1 MLVISY
7 NHTQCMSLAN
17 ILSKRNRAL
26 LRELIVTDFKLRYQ
40 SSALGY
46 LWSLLK
52 PLFLF
57 AILYVVFGNFLK
69 FSASI
74 EHFPIYLLL
83 GVVLWGFFTEATA
96 QGLSAVVSRGDLI
109 RKINFPKYIIVISGT
124 VSALINLLLNL
135 VVVGVFMLIANVQ
148 IHGSILLFPL
158 VILELYVLALA
169 LAFFLSAAYVK
180 YRDVGYIWEVVMQAA
195 FYATPILYT
204 IGMVVDKSP
213 LAAKIIMLN
222 PVAQIIQDARYT
234 LVTHQTQTLYSLVRN
249 GWAIAIPF
257 AIVVVVVILA
267 ITYFKK
273 SSKYFAEN
281 V

>member
-1 MLVISY
+1 
-7 NHTQCMSLAN
+7 MSLSN
-17 ILSKRNRAL
+17 ILSKRNRVL

-40 SSALGY
+40 GSALGY

-69 FSASI
+69 FNDSI

-83 GVVLWGFFTEATA
+83 GVVLWGFFTEATN
-96 QGLSAVVSRGDLI
+96 QGLTAIVARGDLI

-135 VVVGVFMLIANVQ
+135 LVVAIFMVIADVKFTPAVA
-148 IHGSILLFPL
+148 LFPL
-158 VILELYVLALA
+158 VVAELYVLALA
-169 LAFFLSAAYVK
+169 LAFLLSAAYVK
-180 YRDVGYIWEVVMQAA
+180 YRDVGYIWEVGLQAA

-204 IGMVVDKSP
+204 IGMVNEKSH
-213 LAAKIIMLN
+213 LAAQIIMLS
-222 PVAQIIQDARYT
+222 PVAQTIQDARYT
-234 LVTHQTQTLYSLVRN
+234 LITHQTQTLYSLMHT
-249 GWAIAIPF
+249 WWLIAIPF
-257 AIVVVVVILA
+257 AIVAIIVVWA
-267 ITYFKK
+267 IIYFKK